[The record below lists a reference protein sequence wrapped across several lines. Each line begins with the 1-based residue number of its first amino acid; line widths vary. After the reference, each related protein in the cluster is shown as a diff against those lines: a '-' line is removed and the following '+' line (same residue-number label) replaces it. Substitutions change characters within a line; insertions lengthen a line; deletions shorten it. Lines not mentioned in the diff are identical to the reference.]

1 MSDRRAPSEGKE
13 PGGAG
18 QPEGADTTRG
28 PAPGESQKERVDR
41 ELSELLEEI
50 RVILPGVE
58 ILFGFLI
65 LLPFE
70 FSEELGGLERLL
82 YLGAFLSVSAAL
94 ALLVAPTLDHR
105 LRFRELDKERW
116 LYRSN
121 RLTIAATVL
130 VAIGIALTVY
140 LVVETLVGGV
150 LAGVIAAA
158 NASWFAWFWFVAPLM
173 RSRGKRD

>member
-1 MSDRRAPSEGKE
+1 VNEHDDSADRADPAADE
-13 PGGAG
+13 PV
-18 QPEGADTTRG
+18 RG
-28 PAPGESQKERVDR
+28 PAPGESHKERVDR

-70 FSEELGGLERLL
+70 FSDELTGLERLL
-82 YLGAFLSVSAAL
+82 YLGAFLSVSAGL

-121 RLTIAATVL
+121 RLTIAATIL

-140 LVVETLVGGV
+140 LVVETLVGGA
-150 LAGVIAAA
+150 LAGLIAAA
-158 NASWFAWFWFVAPLM
+158 NAGWFAWFWFVAPLI
-173 RSRGKRD
+173 RSRGPRD